1 MTIAEIHGKISHTGS
16 NLSDRLEDLLT
27 SDVFAACR
35 YVRPELLLLP
45 FLRGAKTADGISL
58 ATFLDAP
65 IERAY
70 YRFWP
75 WLAACEPDVLIALE
89 DSSRRFYLVLV
100 EAKYFSAKSSSAL
113 DGEELELASAPSDQL
128 AREYLALL
136 DPVGSFHLPDHFLRE
151 HVCCHALVYVTA
163 HRSMPKL
170 AMHESI
176 EEIAHFLPNH
186 ARFNLFWAT
195 WFDLHPILARANPM
209 ECERPILDDLRR
221 LLVKKRLVRFSG
233 FDSVHHVDG
242 VSGGSVYTGTCVAR
256 TGEYSFR
263 GVSETPMEHPV
274 FYVQSRKASSYDW
287 HLPSVP
293 TFSSFYV
300 RCAT

>member
-16 NLSDRLEDLLT
+16 NLSNQLEDLLT

-45 FLRGAKTADGISL
+45 FLRGAKTVDGISL

-70 YRFWP
+70 YRFWS

-89 DSSRRFYLVLV
+89 DSSRRFCLVLV

-136 DPVGSFHLPDHFLRE
+136 DPAGSFHLPDHFLRE
-151 HVCCHALVYVTA
+151 HVCCHTLVYVTA
-163 HRSMPKL
+163 HRSMPRL
-170 AMHESI
+170 AMQESI
-176 EEIAHFLPNH
+176 DEIAHFLPNH
-186 ARFNLFWAT
+186 TRVNLFWAT
-195 WFDLHPILARANPM
+195 WFDLQRILARANPM
-209 ECERPILDDLRR
+209 EYERPILDDLRQ
-221 LLVKKRLVRFSG
+221 LLVKKRLVRFAG
-233 FDSVHHVDG
+233 FDAVGHVDG
-242 VSGGSVYTGTCVAR
+242 VAAGSVYAGASLVTTGHCTFQVAR
-256 TGEYSFR
+256 
-263 GVSETPMEHPV
+263 ETPMESPV
-274 FYVQSRKASSYDW
+274 FYSSSRRVSNYDW
-287 HLPSVP
+287 HLPPAP
-293 TFSSFYV
+293 TVISFYV